1 VALHLSDV
9 QERAAFQANLKGSA
23 APTQSGWQFVHENSR
38 SHLPW
43 RAFRHETNKGSLDM
57 PSRISPASLFLLTAI
72 ALVLPALTRADGD
85 AEHGRKLAYT
95 CYGCHG
101 IPNYKNVYP
110 TYSVPKL
117 EGQHA
122 EYLVTALQ
130 AYRGGERAHGTMH
143 SQAATMS
150 DQDMQDIAAFIA
162 GKALASGAKPVGSE
176 PEKVKEL
183 CVACHGPDGVG
194 ITPLYPSLA
203 GQHEDYL
210 ERALLDYRDG
220 GRKNPVMGGFVAQL
234 TDKEIREVAEY
245 YSKQRPSLSTAEH
258 AAWFAQEKHESDKK

>member
-1 VALHLSDV
+1 
-9 QERAAFQANLKGSA
+9 
-23 APTQSGWQFVHENSR
+23 
-38 SHLPW
+38 
-43 RAFRHETNKGSLDM
+43 M
-57 PSRISPASLFLLTAI
+57 PSRISHA
-72 ALVLPALTRADGD
+72 ALVSLAALALILPALTRADGD
-85 AEHGRKLAYT
+85 PERGHKLAYT

-130 AYRGGERAHGTMH
+130 GYRGGERAHGTMH
-143 SQAATMS
+143 SQASTMS

-162 GKALASGAKPVGSE
+162 GKPLAAGAQPVGKA
-176 PEKVKEL
+176 PAKVQEL

-194 ITPLYPSLA
+194 VTPMYPSLA

-210 ERALLDYRDG
+210 ERALFDYRDG
-220 GRKNPVMGGFVAQL
+220 GRKNPIMGGFVAQL
-234 TDKEIREVAEY
+234 SDKEIKELAEY
-245 YSKQRPSLSTAEH
+245 YSKQRPSLTTAEH
-258 AAWFAQEKHESDKK
+258 PSWFFQEKHASANK